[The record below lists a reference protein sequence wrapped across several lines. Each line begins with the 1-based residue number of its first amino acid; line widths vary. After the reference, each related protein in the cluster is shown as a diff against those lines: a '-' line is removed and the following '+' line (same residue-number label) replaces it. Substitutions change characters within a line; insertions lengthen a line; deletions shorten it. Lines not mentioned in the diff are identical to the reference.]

1 MHVCQI
7 LLVEAHSPKEAF
19 DNVATLLG
27 DSSDLNWSDWHNAD
41 HTNTS
46 TLNFAGR
53 WTGQVFGEL
62 DKSGEFKNQDTNN
75 NFLKYSDD
83 PAMAESV
90 ITEYLEGR
98 MASIREYQAK
108 AIDLSTYKYDPYT
121 GKLDMDLWAT
131 KKLAQLLD
139 DQWTPDTGVY
149 DLENWTGNLRYFTER
164 VGKSSEHQYL
174 IPVDFHF

>member
-41 HTNTS
+41 HSNS
-46 TLNFAGR
+46 DELNFAGR
-53 WTGQVFGEL
+53 WTGQVFGDL
-62 DKSGEFKNQDTNN
+62 DSSGEFKNQETNN
-75 NFLKYSDD
+75 NYLKYSDD
-83 PAMAESV
+83 STMAEAV
-90 ITEYLEGR
+90 LTEYLEGR
-98 MASIREYQAK
+98 MMSIAQRKAQAV
-108 AIDLSTYKYDPYT
+108 DLSAYKYDPYSS
-121 GKLDMDLWAT
+121 KYDLSLWAT
-131 KKLAQLLD
+131 KALAKLLD
-139 DQWTPDTGVY
+139 DEWTPDTGVY

-164 VGKSSEHQYL
+164 VAKNPEIQYL